1 MGIEI
6 MARQKENGLL
16 GEVSSY
22 FTTRD
27 ANGVKGLVLLDR
39 CIKATAENRD
49 WDGLSR
55 FVTLSARAGHANR
68 VKKIIRAAFGEK
80 LIYKTSKQHATGGTF
95 VMGWDAGAAFPLG
108 NTYSVV
114 SKAIEDKTPWDS
126 VAFAKALSAVLPEP
140 VKPPPAVDQKATVA
154 AAKHLY
160 DYITGKVAA
169 GMAQADLMAAVQKML
184 KDGGAVVQAKQ

>member
-1 MGIEI
+1 
-6 MARQKENGLL
+6 MARQKEKNLL
-16 GEVSSY
+16 GEVSAY

-39 CIKATAENRD
+39 CIRATAENRD

-68 VKKIIRAAFGEK
+68 VKKIIRAAFGDK

-95 VMGWDAGAAFPLG
+95 VMGWEAGAAFPLG

-114 SKAIEDKTPWDS
+114 AKAIEDKTPWDS
-126 VAFAKALSAVLPEP
+126 VAFTKALSEVLPAP
-140 VKPPPAVDQKATVA
+140 VKPPAAKPDDKATLA
-154 AAKHLY
+154 AAVHMYRYFTAKIDAKMDKAELRRLLNQMM
-160 DYITGKVAA
+160 DTGREIVA
-169 GMAQADLMAAVQKML
+169 
-184 KDGGAVVQAKQ
+184 